1 MKYGQGLSVLW
12 WMRQFISGQCPLYLK
27 SVVNVYKEYSVFS
40 AQKGKL
46 LSAYQGGALEL
57 RHCTKLWAAGR
68 SSTPEGGV
76 CVWVCSHFHKCL
88 HRTKAPAAGSSGTHK
103 GRGKQT
109 PHNCECPYCSK
120 LQEAGRSVRWQW
132 GAQGGGGGRVSYL
145 TLLLSPSRL
154 IGRWQVPIILLQL
167 QDLSWNWVL
176 ALRLNFRKWDWK
188 DWVHS

>member
-68 SSTPEGGV
+68 SSTPEGCV
-76 CVWVCSHFHKCL
+76 CEY
-88 HRTKAPAAGSSGTHK
+88 APTFTNASIVP
-103 GRGKQT
+103 RPQQ
-109 PHNCECPYCSK
+109 
-120 LQEAGRSVRWQW
+120 L
-132 GAQGGGGGRVSYL
+132 GAQALTRVGASNPPTIVSAPIAPSSKKLEGPCGDSGGLKGGGGEEWVISLSSSLPAGWLGDDRSQSFCCSYRIFPE
-145 TLLLSPSRL
+145 T
-154 IGRWQVPIILLQL
+154 G
-167 QDLSWNWVL
+167 
-176 ALRLNFRKWDWK
+176 F
-188 DWVHS
+188 